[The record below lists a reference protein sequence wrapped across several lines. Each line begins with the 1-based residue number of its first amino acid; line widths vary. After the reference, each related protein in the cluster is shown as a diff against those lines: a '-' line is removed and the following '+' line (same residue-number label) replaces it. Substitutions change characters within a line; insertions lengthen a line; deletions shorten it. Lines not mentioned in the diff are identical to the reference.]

1 MVAGKTFYRF
11 RLSTLFFLLQYK
23 ENNPFGGKVSTLA
36 PDRTRYLRVPPNKT
50 GDSRGR

>member
-23 ENNPFGGKVSTLA
+23 ENNPFEVSTLA